1 VELDESDAE
10 ARYYYALSLAQ
21 QEEVDQAEAEFKKV
35 VEQDPDHADAHYNL
49 GVAALFNERAEEAL
63 RFFEKALE
71 AEPEHAL
78 AENGRQ
84 QVQQLLSEK

>member
-1 VELDESDAE
+1 
-10 ARYYYALSLAQ
+10 
-21 QEEVDQAEAEFKKV
+21 V

-63 RFFEKALE
+63 SFFEKALE